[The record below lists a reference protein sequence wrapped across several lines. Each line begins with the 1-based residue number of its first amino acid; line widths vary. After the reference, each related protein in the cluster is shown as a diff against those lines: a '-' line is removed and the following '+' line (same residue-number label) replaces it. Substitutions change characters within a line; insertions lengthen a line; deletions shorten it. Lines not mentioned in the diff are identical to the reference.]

1 MSNLDFF
8 YLLRELSVLKGAR
21 LAKVYGFAPDAPKLF
36 RLKFKSVGG
45 ELNLHVDLNF
55 GMWFSKYL
63 REPPKQPSAFVAKLR
78 KDLENAVLSEI
89 RQLNFDRVVSLV
101 FSTKFGKRVLIAEF
115 VGSGNLLLL
124 DEEGKIIQA
133 VESRGFAS
141 RKLHAGVKY
150 APPPCE
156 KKNPRELGE
165 GDLRELRGGVVP
177 VLFKKI
183 NLSPFY
189 LEEVCARAGIAS
201 DKKIENLKV
210 EQHNAIVKHCKKL
223 FEEEFKPIV
232 YKRDERTTAFAPFKL
247 KKFEGFASV
256 EFKSFSEALDAYYAN
271 VEFLSTR
278 EKAIK
283 AFEEELRELR
293 NLLSEQERASSA
305 LSVEAGEKKMVGDWI
320 KENLSLVESAI
331 VEAGKLK
338 KGVSISEVEQKIV
351 SLNEKIKKASVI
363 GRELVL
369 DVAV

>member
-1 MSNLDFF
+1 
-8 YLLRELSVLKGAR
+8 LKGAR

-36 RLKFKSVGG
+36 RLKFKSAGG

-55 GMWFSKYL
+55 GVWFSKYL

-156 KKNPRELGE
+156 KKNPRELVE

-189 LEEVCARAGIAS
+189 LEEVCARAGVAS
-201 DKKIENLKV
+201 DEKIENLKV

-232 YKRDERTTAFAPFKL
+232 YKRDERATAFAPFKL

-351 SLNEKIKKASVI
+351 SLNEKIKKASVV